1 MPPTPKPPGQRVRR
15 NVEQSKWRTLPAA
28 GRTDPAPKL
37 PTKKPAWRKATK
49 DWWET
54 VWASPMATA
63 YADADVDGLTR
74 LAMLKDEFARGMLPV
89 SALSA
94 IQTLEDRYG
103 LNPKSRQQML
113 WQIDQ
118 SDEQQQDR
126 PTGGTVTRLRA
137 V

>member
-1 MPPTPKPPGQRVRR
+1 MPPTPKAPGQRVRR
-15 NVEQSKWRTLPAA
+15 NLEQSKWRTLPAGGRA
-28 GRTDPAPKL
+28 GDAPPL
-37 PTKKPAWRKATK
+37 PSKKPAWLKATRE
-49 DWWET
+49 WWTT

-63 YADADVDGLTR
+63 YEDADVEGLTR
-74 LAMLKDEFARGMLPV
+74 LARLKDEFDRGALPV

-113 WQIDQ
+113 WQIERG
-118 SDEQQQDR
+118 DEAPARQQR
-126 PTGGTVTRLRA
+126 PAAVTRLRA